1 MIFFKT
7 CVNLRPEN
15 RSDMISKEENILF
28 AAEKLFAEKGFD
40 GTSTR
45 EISRSANVNISMI
58 SYYFGS
64 KEKLYE
70 KLVEYRMNEGQFFS
84 RDIVER
90 TDLNEWQKIEKIID
104 QFSNRIRTQKCFYR
118 IMQREQLHTDNPQ
131 IVAFLKETKMS
142 FLSMYSRILESGLK
156 SGVFTKNPPIYLLH
170 STISGTLFYAFNAK
184 EMYREFLNNTED
196 EDDFDEKFY
205 TELNKHIKHLLKDLL
220 GYEENK

>member
-1 MIFFKT
+1 MDT
-7 CVNLRPEN
+7 
-15 RSDMISKEENILF
+15 DMISKEENILF

-45 EISRSANVNISMI
+45 EIAKMANVNISMI

-84 RDIVER
+84 KDIVER

-118 IMQREQLHTDNPQ
+118 IMQREQLHAENPQ

-142 FLSMYSRILESGLK
+142 FLSMYSQILESGLK

-184 EMYREFLNNTED
+184 EMYKEFLNDTA
-196 EDDFDEKFY
+196 EDDVFDETYY